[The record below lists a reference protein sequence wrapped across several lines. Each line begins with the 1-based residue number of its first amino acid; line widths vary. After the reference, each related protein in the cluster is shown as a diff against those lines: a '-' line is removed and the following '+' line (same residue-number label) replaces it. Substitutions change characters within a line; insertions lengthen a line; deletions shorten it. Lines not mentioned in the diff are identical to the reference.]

1 MSFLLKRK
9 QLVLFALVVTL
20 CAAVFVNWYYT
31 NKAQNL
37 QSPEAQTTEVKTLGE
52 AEYVNATTEQSVEV
66 SLLNSSYFSKAKLNR
81 TTSYD
86 ENKEMLT
93 AIIESRDS
101 GESAVKSAT
110 EQLNALTE
118 RKTLETDIEN
128 LITAKLNS
136 DCLAVLGDGT
146 AEILVSE
153 KALNE
158 TAALQIKD
166 IILSKTDIPAEKI
179 TIIGV
184 K

>member
-1 MSFLLKRK
+1 MSATIKRK
-9 QLVLFALVVTL
+9 HLVLTGLVIALGT
-20 CAAVFVNWYYT
+20 AMFVNWYYT
-31 NKAQNL
+31 K
-37 QSPEAQTTEVKTLGE
+37 PEAKSVSKAADETTTVSANLGD
-52 AEYVNATTEQSVEV
+52 AMYVNGTAAAAESDWLSEAKLKRTSAHDEAKSALEDVI
-66 SLLNSSYFSKAKLNR
+66 NSSDADSDSKQKASEGLEKLTKNI
-81 TTSYD
+81 TD
-86 ENKEMLT
+86 E
-93 AIIESRDS
+93 S
-101 GESAVKSAT
+101 
-110 EQLNALTE
+110 
-118 RKTLETDIEN
+118 DIEN